1 MKLVLTKKKTRDTYH
16 ITDVDCLS
24 TLYTI
29 CNQKIKLTNEWEHFV
44 DSLLL
49 PRFSIEFLKNKT
61 NLCKKCK
68 KALDNVT

>member
-1 MKLVLTKKKTRDTYH
+1 MKLVLTKKKTKNTYH

-29 CNQKIKLTNEWEHFV
+29 CNQKIKLTHEWEHFAE
-44 DSLLL
+44 SLL

-68 KALDNVT
+68 KALDNVA